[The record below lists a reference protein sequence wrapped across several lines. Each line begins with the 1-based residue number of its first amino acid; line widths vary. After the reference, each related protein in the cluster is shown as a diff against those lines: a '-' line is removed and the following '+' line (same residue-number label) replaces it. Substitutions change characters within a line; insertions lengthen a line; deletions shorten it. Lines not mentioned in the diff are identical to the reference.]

1 MAFLD
6 DYPNLSL
13 DNIASALKGD
23 KNWSDVIDSSPQSQD
38 GNQLPPDAVPA
49 TTSSTNSSVPD
60 TALLDSDI
68 LQKLSD
74 TVANSMPTKSD
85 DQQETVP
92 EESEESDEEEEEPK
106 EVTSAAKEAVTSAP
120 IADNVINFGNTENSN
135 ADTLKRLLKQ
145 KEDVT
150 LANQLGKAAELIGS
164 GVASAGS
171 HGFVAPTQRTGT
183 ELFNQNIALAGQPIQ
198 DFMTLTAQQR
208 QDPNS
213 PYAQGLRDFM
223 KDTLHLN
230 IKGGTPEQIMSVAPL
245 AVKAYDAQQAIQARK
260 DVAKENAN
268 AREAVAHENALN
280 RLATIQARGDISSDK
295 QSAAQEQKDKQLL
308 SKDIP
313 QITNFTR
320 DRPAQSAGETIRL
333 INNALLPFDNL
344 KPGQNISK
352 DTWGRIQS
360 EAAKVLQGGAA
371 TEASYGHVVSP
382 TLFNKFD
389 YFKNM
394 IDPGT
399 QISNPS
405 QALELKHYLEQ
416 VKNESSNLL
425 ANKINGN
432 LTAYALIHTPEQI
445 NTLRNAAYEKVG
457 INPTQTSEPTS
468 QLVTVRRKS
477 DGVTKTLDSQA
488 ASKYLSDPAYEAV
501 K

>member
-38 GNQLPPDAVPA
+38 SNQLPPDAVPA
-49 TTSSTNSSVPD
+49 TASSANSSVPD
-60 TALLDSDI
+60 TALLDSDT

-74 TVANSMPTKSD
+74 TVASSMPTKSN

-164 GVASAGS
+164 GIASAGS

-198 DFMTLTAQQR
+198 DFMTLTAQQK

-245 AVKAYDAQQAIQARK
+245 AVKAYDAQQAVEARK
-260 DVAKENAN
+260 DIAKQNAE
-268 AREAVAHENALN
+268 ARETIAHENALN
-280 RLATIQARGDISSDK
+280 RNASLEQRQEQHTEDKQNQALQQTKMLLESARG
-295 QSAAQEQKDKQLL
+295 
-308 SKDIP
+308 
-313 QITNFTR
+313 
-320 DRPAQSAGETIRL
+320 
-333 INNALLPFDNL
+333 
-344 KPGQNISK
+344 
-352 DTWGRIQS
+352 
-360 EAAKVLQGGAA
+360 
-371 TEASYGHVVSP
+371 
-382 TLFNKFD
+382 
-389 YFKNM
+389 
-394 IDPGT
+394 
-399 QISNPS
+399 NPEVS
-405 QALELKHYLEQ
+405 QALKDRYAASKALALVNKDDPNKLSPPMVSLFQQELG
-416 VKNESSNLL
+416 
-425 ANKINGN
+425 KIATGGVPTMGE
-432 LTAYALIHTPEQI
+432 LQALNPG
-445 NTLRNAAYEKVG
+445 TLREKFAGVVQKFTNEPSSANLGAFLNQYKSYLNDLNNNAQNVIKDKLGRVIDSSQKQLGEDNYNSLKKEYLSTPDVG
-457 INPTQTSEPTS
+457 QTQN
-468 QLVTVRRKS
+468 LVTVRQIS
-477 DGVTKTLDSQA
+477 NGMTKTLDA
-488 ASKYLSDPAYEAV
+488 ATAAKYLKNPGYQV
-501 K
+501 VQ